1 MSLRKLAMSKGNVS
15 GHRRSAS
22 LRLSHRFGC
31 RTDVTAVTAKRARR
45 VGTLSL
51 VGNQVVANPQQWNAR
66 ETALLNEAVE
76 KMVRIGELVGISPG
90 GMIVLLDA
98 GMSIRD
104 LLLFLTSKDSDSAA

>member
-1 MSLRKLAMSKGNVS
+1 
-15 GHRRSAS
+15 
-22 LRLSHRFGC
+22 
-31 RTDVTAVTAKRARR
+31 
-45 VGTLSL
+45 